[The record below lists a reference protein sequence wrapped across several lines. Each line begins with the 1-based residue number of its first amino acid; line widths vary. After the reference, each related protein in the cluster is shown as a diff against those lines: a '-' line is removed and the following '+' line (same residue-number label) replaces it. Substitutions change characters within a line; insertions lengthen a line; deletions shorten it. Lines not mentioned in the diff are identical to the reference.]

1 MYPDILLTFLFT
13 LLGTLSHNVYIDISG
28 SDKID
33 CGSRAQPY
41 RSLSYTINHVSRPYD
56 KICLIASPIKQIK
69 YTLEKQIVMKHSL
82 TVTKYPLFTANPVII
97 YGDNVTRNWKEFYAF
112 AKFRSAAAA
121 PAGILS
127 LKIKSVNFNVNIFT
141 AFSEEYKT
149 IGKGTFEYAS
159 GCLVS
164 LLISDSIISSP
175 SIAVN
180 LSDAS
185 GSENV
190 SIHVEDSIIQSGRF
204 IFNNKKKA
212 VDPRN
217 TLKIL

>member
-1 MYPDILLTFLFT
+1 
-13 LLGTLSHNVYIDISG
+13 
-28 SDKID
+28 
-33 CGSRAQPY
+33 
-41 RSLSYTINHVSRPYD
+41 
-56 KICLIASPIKQIK
+56 
-69 YTLEKQIVMKHSL
+69 MKHSL

-127 LKIKSVNFNVNIFT
+127 LKIKSVNFNVNILT